1 MNVKCVYVQLSVFSK
16 RMGLYIRKEGEIE
29 HFFGICTK

>member
-16 RMGLYIRKEGEIE
+16 CMGLYIRKEGEIE
-29 HFFGICTK
+29 RFLYLY